1 VTTTSP
7 NQNITVR
14 AAGRLAALRH
24 ALADWRTVVLGL
36 LILLLIYQVII
47 PFLMIVWASLKTAR
61 PGEPAFMEW
70 GFTLANYFRAWADA
84 AFIEATIN
92 TIWFSLTSTVLAFAG
107 GLFLAWVVDRT
118 NTPFARFI
126 GMMTLARIIIPGI
139 LITVSW
145 ILLISPNIGMLNTIF
160 EWFTGIK
167 AVFDIYTF
175 WGMVWVHGI
184 EMIPL
189 AFLLISAAFQA
200 MDPRLEEASTMT
212 GAGTLR
218 TLRRISLPLIAPAI
232 GAALLLLFIS
242 TVETFEVPLLIGGRA
257 DVRVYTTEVYFNTAR
272 VPTDWGLAST
282 YSMALLLISVV
293 LLFFYFRLL
302 RHGERYQ
309 TVTGK
314 DYKPRRIDLGRWKYV
329 TCAISLLLVFM
340 ITGLPFLIMLYA
352 SLLPEESVSMI
363 EPLEML
369 TMENYQALFNEQD
382 AFAPLWNS
390 TLLGLGA
397 ATAVMLVVSAIA
409 YYVHKTRIPGRK
421 VLDFLAFS
429 SIALPSVVL
438 GTAFLWFYLLVPLP
452 VLGTLWIIGLAY
464 LTKFMPFALRFV
476 SSSMQ
481 QIHVELE
488 EAAQVAGVPWWKN
501 FFRIFLPLLKP
512 GLLAGWFWVMVHAFR
527 ELTIALMLSRADN
540 KTAAVVIYDLWENGS
555 FQALSAFGVMM
566 FTVLIVLVTIS
577 HFISKRYGIEE
588 QV

>member
-1 VTTTSP
+1 MAIAFKSGDLPAT
-7 NQNITVR
+7 
-14 AAGRLAALRH
+14 AANWFTRWRH
-24 ALADWRTVVLGL
+24 TLSEWRTIVLGL

-47 PFLMIVWASLKTAR
+47 PFLMIVWTTLKVAR
-61 PGEPAFMEW
+61 PGEPAFIDFA
-70 GFTLANYFRAWADA
+70 FTFANYVRAYGDST
-84 AFIEATIN
+84 FVDATIN
-92 TIWFSLTSTVLAFAG
+92 TLWFSLTSTLLAFAG
-107 GLFLAWVVDRT
+107 GLFLAWVVGRT
-118 NTPFARFI
+118 NTPFARLI
-126 GMMTLARIIIPGI
+126 GMMTVARIIIPGV

-145 ILLISPNIGMLNTIF
+145 ILLISPNIGVINELIELMF
-160 EWFTGIK
+160 GIK
-167 AVFDIYTF
+167 AVFNVYTF
-175 WGMVWVHGI
+175 WGMIWVHGI

-189 AFLLISAAFQA
+189 AYLLISAAFQS

-212 GAGTLR
+212 GAGTFR
-218 TLRRISLPLIAPAI
+218 TLRRISLPLILPAI
-232 GAALLLLFIS
+232 GAALLLLFIT
-242 TVETFEVPLLIGGRA
+242 TVETFEVPLLLGGRA
-257 DVRVYTTEVYFNTAR
+257 DVRVYTTEVFYNTAR

-282 YSMALLLISVV
+282 YSMALLVISIV
-293 LLFFYFRLL
+293 LLIVYFRLL

-314 DYKPRRIDLGRWKYV
+314 DFKPRRIDLGPWKYV
-329 TCAISLLLVFM
+329 TCAIALVLVFL

-352 SLLPEESVSMI
+352 SFLPESSFTMI
-363 EPLEML
+363 EPLSVL
-369 TMENYQALFNEQD
+369 TLENYDELFNEQD
-382 AFAPLWNS
+382 AFLPLWNS

-409 YYVHKTRIPGRK
+409 YFVHKTRIPGRK
-421 VLDFLAFS
+421 SLDFLAFS

-438 GTAFLWFYLLVPLP
+438 ATAFLWFYLLVPFP
-452 VLGTLWIIGLAY
+452 ILGTLWIIGLAY

-501 FFRIFLPLLKP
+501 FFRIYLPLLKP

-566 FTVLIVLVTIS
+566 FTVLMVLVAIS
-577 HFISKRYGIEE
+577 HLISKRYGVEE
-588 QV
+588 QI

>member
-1 VTTTSP
+1 MTTTSQEP
-7 NQNITVR
+7 SSR
-14 AAGRLAALRH
+14 AAISRFAAIRH

-47 PFLMIVWASLKTAR
+47 PFLMIVWASLKTSR

-70 GFTLANYFRAWADA
+70 GFSLANYFRAWADSG
-84 AFIEATIN
+84 FLEATFN
-92 TIWFSLTSTVLAFAG
+92 TLWFSLTSTLLAFAG

-126 GMMTLARIIIPGI
+126 GMVTLARIIIPGV

-145 ILLISPNIGMLNTIF
+145 ILLISPNIGMLNTIL
-160 EWFTGIK
+160 EALTGIK

-189 AFLLISAAFQA
+189 AYLLISAAFKG

-257 DVRVYTTEVYFNTAR
+257 GVRVYTTEVFFNTAR

-293 LLFFYFRLL
+293 LLLIYFWML

-309 TVTGK
+309 TITGK
-314 DYKPRRIDLGRWKYV
+314 DYKPRRIDLGRWKYL
-329 TCAISLLLVFM
+329 TCAISLLLVFL

-352 SLLPEESVSMI
+352 SFLPEESVAMI
-363 EPLEML
+363 EPWEMMTL
-369 TMENYQALFNEQD
+369 ENYQALFNEED
-382 AFAPLWNS
+382 AFSPLWNS
-390 TLLGLGA
+390 TLLGIGS
-397 ATAVMLVVSAIA
+397 ATAVMLVVSVIA
-409 YYVHKTRIPGRK
+409 YFVHKTRIPGRK
-421 VLDFLAFS
+421 LLDFLAFAT
-429 SIALPSVVL
+429 IALPSVVL
-438 GTAFLWFYLLVPLP
+438 ATAFLWFYLLVPLP

-464 LTKFMPFALRFV
+464 LTKYMPFALRFV

-488 EAAQVAGVPWWKN
+488 EAAQVAGVPWWRN
-501 FFRIFLPLLKP
+501 FFFIFLPLLKP

-527 ELTIALMLSRADN
+527 ELTIALMLARADN

>member
-1 VTTTSP
+1 MTATTP
-7 NQNITVR
+7 KAR
-14 AAGRLAALRH
+14 PAALATDRFTALRH
-24 ALADWRTVVLGL
+24 GLANWRTVSLGL

-47 PFLMIVWASLKTAR
+47 PFLMITWASLKTAR
-61 PGEPAFMEW
+61 PGDAAFMEW
-70 GFTLANYFRAWADA
+70 GFTLSNYARAWANA
-84 AFIEATIN
+84 AFVEATIN
-92 TIWFSLTSTVLAFAG
+92 TLWFSLTSTILAFAG
-107 GLFLAWVVDRT
+107 GLFLSWVVDRT

-126 GMMTLARIIIPGI
+126 GMMTLARIIIPGV

-145 ILLISPNIGMLNTIF
+145 ILLISPNIGMINALI
-160 EWFTGIK
+160 EGFTGIK

-189 AFLLISAAFQA
+189 AYLLISSAFQA

-218 TLRRISLPLIAPAI
+218 TLYRVSLPLIAPAI
-232 GAALLLLFIS
+232 GAALLLLFIT

-293 LLFFYFRLL
+293 LLYFYFRLL

-314 DYKPRRIDLGRWKYV
+314 DYKPRRIDLGPWKYA
-329 TCAISLLLVFM
+329 TCAASLFLVFL

-352 SLLPEESVSMI
+352 SLLPEDSVSMI

-369 TMENYQALFNEQD
+369 TLENFEALFNEQD
-382 AFAPLWNS
+382 AFDPLWNS

-421 VLDFLAFS
+421 VLDFLAFA

-577 HFISKRYGIEE
+577 HAISKRYGIEE
-588 QV
+588 QA

>member
-1 VTTTSP
+1 M
-7 NQNITVR
+7 R
-14 AAGRLAALRH
+14 RLAALRH
-24 ALADWRTVVLGL
+24 GLANWRTVSLCL
-36 LILLLIYQVII
+36 LIVLLIYQVII
-47 PFLMIVWASLKTAR
+47 PFLMITWASLKTAR
-61 PGEPAFMEW
+61 PGDAAFMEW
-70 GFTLANYFRAWADA
+70 GFTLANYVRAWADA

-92 TIWFSLTSTVLAFAG
+92 TLWFSLTSTVMAFAG
-107 GLFLAWVVDRT
+107 GLFLSWVVDRT

-126 GMMTLARIIIPGI
+126 GMMTLARIIIPGV

-145 ILLISPNIGMLNTIF
+145 ILLISPNIGMINAVL
-160 EWFTGIK
+160 EWLTGIK
-167 AVFDIYTF
+167 AVFNVYTF

-189 AFLLISAAFQA
+189 AYLLISSAFQA

-212 GAGTLR
+212 GAGTFR

-257 DVRVYTTEVYFNTAR
+257 DVRVYTTEVFFNTAR

-293 LLFFYFRLL
+293 LLYFYFRLL

-314 DYKPRRIDLGRWKYV
+314 DYKPRRIDLGPWKYV
-329 TCAISLLLVFM
+329 TCVASLLLVFM

-352 SLLPEESVSMI
+352 SLLPEDSVSMI

-369 TMENYQALFNEQD
+369 TLENFQALFNEQD
-382 AFAPLWNS
+382 AFDPLWNS
-390 TLLGLGA
+390 TLLGLGS

-421 VLDFLAFS
+421 ILDFLAFA

-577 HFISKRYGIEE
+577 HAISRRYGIEE
-588 QV
+588 QT